1 MIKIYN
7 HLCYIL
13 QTKSYIC
20 YHCSN
25 TYYGRAGSDLG
36 LDVDLLNDPD
46 ELVNNAVISFKPAL
60 WYWTNSHSPNPS
72 CHDVMTN
79 QWVRNLDDVIA
90 AGRVEGFGLTTNIID
105 GENECGICGD
115 ERVKKRIGFYEHFC
129 DILGVSYGDDSLDC
143 YTQKPYGSPCKE
155 YLGGNNLIRS
165 SV

>member
-1 MIKIYN
+1 M
-7 HLCYIL
+7 
-13 QTKSYIC
+13 
-20 YHCSN
+20 
-25 TYYGRAGSDLG
+25 
-36 LDVDLLNDPD
+36 
-46 ELVNNAVISFKPAL
+46 
-60 WYWTNSHSPNPS
+60 
-72 CHDVMTN
+72 
-79 QWVRNLDDVIA
+79 
-90 AGRVEGFGLTTNIID
+90 EGFGLTTNIID